1 MPFHREAFTSYFQDE
16 DKPRKPREAEFDR
29 PMTKAQK
36 AEYLR
41 EKEARE
47 RAEMRRQGKEI
58 PPELQQSQS
67 KSKVPN
73 KGAAGSS
80 ATPRPSGNKPLQGD
94 PSSRLKPPVNSILDI
109 VWKLVGPSSQLA
121 ICCLTAQTT

>member
-1 MPFHREAFTSYFQDE
+1 
-16 DKPRKPREAEFDR
+16 
-29 PMTKAQK
+29 MTKAQK

-67 KSKVPN
+67 KSRVPN
-73 KGAAGSS
+73 KGTAASS
-80 ATPRPSGNKPLQGD
+80 ATPRQPGTNLNPKFLRM
-94 PSSRLKPPVNSILDI
+94 SR
-109 VWKLVGPSSQLA
+109 GPTPGVAL
-121 ICCLTAQTT
+121 I

>member
-1 MPFHREAFTSYFQDE
+1 
-16 DKPRKPREAEFDR
+16 
-29 PMTKAQK
+29 MTKAQK

-67 KSKVPN
+67 SKSKVPPS
-73 KGAAGSS
+73 KAAAASS
-80 ATPRPSGNKPLQGD
+80 ATPRQSGTG
-94 PSSRLKPPVNSILDI
+94 
-109 VWKLVGPSSQLA
+109 
-121 ICCLTAQTT
+121 